1 MKPLVR
7 FGRRIPIP
15 STVQIRHELRVFS
28 AQENIRELC
37 AEAEGLS
44 TAATWEQICEHK
56 SCLRQTFNFLA
67 RHMNWRLHGRAET
80 ARSVLSI

>member
-44 TAATWEQICEHK
+44 TAATWEQICEH
-56 SCLRQTFNFLA
+56 R
-67 RHMNWRLHGRAET
+67 
-80 ARSVLSI
+80 VLFATDV